1 MTTEK
6 IKKHHLQNTAFV
18 YLRQSSPTQVKR
30 NVEGSRRQRQME
42 RRMKELG
49 WPATRIRLLG
59 GDTGNSGSTL
69 HGREDYQTMV
79 EGVLGGQAGAV
90 AARELSRLVRDNQDW
105 NQLVRLCRH
114 QDVLLVDEH
123 RVYNAADP
131 QDRVVLGVAGA
142 FNEFELAMIVDR
154 MQESRRQKAARG
166 ELYDHIATGYVLRS
180 GVFGKHP
187 DDRVQRAVAKVFD
200 HFDRCTSVLQLHDE
214 LLAEGYLLPTVP
226 HGRDWREVE
235 WITPSYGQLVYLLK
249 HPVYAGIY
257 VRGLRKTYVVL
268 DEEGHVKREN
278 HRVPHGQWDVYLK
291 DHHEAYI
298 DQQRWERSVEKITAN
313 APDATPARG
322 RRESANLLG
331 GLLRCRRCGCILH
344 ATYPKG
350 AVVYVCRGGAKQRER
365 SRQRCFSFPATHFEE
380 RIGELIL
387 EVVRPAGL
395 AAAHAAA
402 QRLAADH
409 VRQRQLIVDRLH
421 ACREAEV
428 RAAREYKATD
438 ATYTSVRQHLASE
451 WEEAIAARQLEESR
465 VAEFDE
471 QLPVLPTAEQQQEL
485 DRLGEEVDRI
495 WHHPRASMSLKK
507 QIVQLLIEEI
517 VIEFNPERD
526 ELVCQVHWSGGH
538 HTDFVE
544 PRRRRNQ
551 SVRRGDLVAT
561 VEVLRKIM
569 PDKSLAATL
578 NRVRIRDPLGK
589 TWNAGSVKS
598 FRGKHGILVFSARRK
613 KQQGWLTQAE
623 AANRLSISAMS
634 VTRLVRSGV
643 LPAEQ
648 PGYGVPAVITASDL
662 DLAAVKTSVV
672 ALKNSPNRPLTDD
685 PNQLTLFPVTDSQKG
700 ASCRT
705 D

>member
-1 MTTEK
+1 MTTGK
-6 IKKHHLQNTAFV
+6 LSKHHLQKTAFV
-18 YLRQSSPTQVKR
+18 YLRQSSPTQVKK

-42 RRMKELG
+42 NRMKELG
-49 WPATRIRLLG
+49 WPDARIRLLG

-69 HGREDYQTMV
+69 HGRDDYQTIV
-79 EGVLGGQAGAV
+79 EGVLSGQAGAV

-123 RVYNAADP
+123 RVYNASDP

-154 MQESRRQKAARG
+154 MQETRRQKAARG

-180 GVFGKHP
+180 DVFEKHP
-187 DDRVQRAVAKVFD
+187 DDRAQRAIAKVFD
-200 HFDRCTSVLQLHDE
+200 HFDRCTSVLQLYDE

-226 HGRDWREVE
+226 HGHDWRDVK
-235 WITPSYGQLVYLLK
+235 WIAPSYGQLVYLLK

-257 VRGLRKTYVVL
+257 VRGLRKTHVVL
-268 DEEGHVKREN
+268 DEAGHVKKEN
-278 HRVPHGQWDVYLK
+278 RRVPHGQWEVFLEN
-291 DHHEAYI
+291 HHEPYI
-298 DQQRWERSVEKITAN
+298 EQQRWERNVEKITAN

-322 RRESANLLG
+322 RRENANLLG

-365 SRQRCFSFPATHFEE
+365 SRKRCFSFPATDFER
-380 RIGELIL
+380 RIGKLIL
-387 EVVRPAGL
+387 EVVRPAGI

-402 QRLAADH
+402 ARLAGDH
-409 VRQRQLIVDRLH
+409 AKERQLNMDRVQ
-421 ACREAEV
+421 ACRETEA

-451 WEEAIAARQLEESR
+451 WEAAIAARRQEEAR
-465 VAEFDE
+465 LGAFD
-471 QLPVLPTAEQQQEL
+471 QQSPALPTSDQQQEL
-485 DRLGEEVDRI
+485 ARLGEEADRI

-517 VIEFNPERD
+517 VIDCDRERN
-526 ELVCQVHWSGGH
+526 ELACQIHWTGGH
-538 HTDFVE
+538 HTDMVE

-551 SVRRGDLVAT
+551 KLRMSDLAAT
-561 VEVLRKIM
+561 MEVLRKIM

-578 NRVRIRDPLGK
+578 NRARIRDPSGR
-589 TWNAGSVKS
+589 TWNTDSVKS
-598 FRGKHGILVFSARRK
+598 FRGKHGISGFSKRRK
-613 KQQGWLTQAE
+613 EQRGWLTQAE
-623 AANRLSISAMS
+623 AATRLSISAMS

-648 PGYGVPAVITASDL
+648 TGCGLPAVITASDL
-662 DLAAVKTSVV
+662 DVAEVEKSVK
-672 ALKNSPNRPLTDD
+672 ALKESPNRPLTHN
-685 PNQLTLFPVTDSQKG
+685 PNQLSLFPATDSQKG
-700 ASCRT
+700 ASCRS

>member
-6 IKKHHLQNTAFV
+6 IKKHHLQKMAFV
-18 YLRQSSPTQVKR
+18 YLRQSSPTQVKK
-30 NVEGSRRQRQME
+30 NLEGSRRQRQMQD
-42 RRMKELG
+42 RMKELG
-49 WPATRIRLLG
+49 WPAGRIRLLG

-69 HGREDYQTMV
+69 HGRNDYQTIV
-79 EGVLGGQAGAV
+79 EGVLGGVAGAV

-142 FNEFELAMIVDR
+142 FNEFELAMIIDR
-154 MQESRRQKAARG
+154 MQETRRQKADRG

-180 GVFGKHP
+180 TLLEKHP

-200 HFDRCTSVLQLHDE
+200 HFDRCTSVLQLYDE
-214 LLAEGYLLPTVP
+214 LLAEGYQLPTVP
-226 HGRDWREVE
+226 HGRDWRDVE
-235 WITPSYGQLVYLLK
+235 WITPSYGELVYLLK
-249 HPVYAGIY
+249 HPIYAGIY
-257 VRGLRKTYVVL
+257 VRGLRKTYAVL
-268 DEEGHVKREN
+268 DEAGHVKKEN
-278 HRVPHGQWDVYLK
+278 HRVPHGQWDVFLEN
-291 DHHEAYI
+291 HHEAYI
-298 DQQRWERSVEKITAN
+298 DPRRWERNVEKITAN

-331 GLLRCRRCGCILH
+331 GLLRCRRCGCVLH

-350 AVVYVCRGGAKQRER
+350 AVVYVCRGGATQRER
-365 SRQRCFSFPATHFEE
+365 SRQRCFSFPATDFEQ

-387 EVVRPAGL
+387 EVVRPAGI
-395 AAAHAAA
+395 AAARAAA
-402 QRLAADH
+402 EGLAGDH
-409 VRQRQLIVDRLH
+409 ARQRQLIVDRLQT
-421 ACREAEV
+421 CREAEA

-451 WEEAIAARQLEESR
+451 WEEAIAARQQSEARLE
-465 VAEFDE
+465 AFDE
-471 QLPVLPTAEQQQEL
+471 QSPVLPTAEQQQEL
-485 DRLGEEVDRI
+485 DRLGEDVDRI

-507 QIVQLLIEEI
+507 QIVQLLIAEI
-517 VIEFNPERD
+517 VIECDRERN
-526 ELVCQVHWSGGH
+526 ELVCQVHWTGGQ
-538 HTDFVE
+538 HTDLVE
-544 PRRRRNQ
+544 PRRRRRQ
-551 SVRRGDLVAT
+551 KLRTDDLAAT
-561 VEVLRKIM
+561 MEVLRKVM
-569 PDKSLAATL
+569 PDGSLAATF
-578 NRVRIRDPLGK
+578 NRARLRDPSGK
-589 TWNAGSVKS
+589 TWNADTVKS
-598 FRGKHGILVFSARRK
+598 FRGKHGIPGYSRRRK
-613 KQQGWLTQAE
+613 VQQGWLTQAE

-648 PGYGVPAVITASDL
+648 PACGLPAVITASDL
-662 DLAAVKTSVV
+662 DLAAVQRSVLD
-672 ALKNSPNRPLTDD
+672 LKNSPNRPLTDD
-685 PNQLTLFPVTDSQKG
+685 PNQLSLFPATDSQKG

>member
-1 MTTEK
+1 MKGDST
-6 IKKHHLQNTAFV
+6 
-18 YLRQSSPTQVKR
+18 
-30 NVEGSRRQRQME
+30 RRQRPLFHDGPDWQ
-42 RRMKELG
+42 
-49 WPATRIRLLG
+49 RLDQQLQHQLVG
-59 GDTGNSGSTL
+59 RLADIC
-69 HGREDYQTMV
+69 HGIVSMP
-79 EGVLGGQAGAV
+79 
-90 AARELSRLVRDNQDW
+90 DNQDW

-166 ELYDHIATGYVLRS
+166 ELYDHIATGYVLRG
-180 GVFGKHP
+180 GVFERHP

-200 HFDRCTSVLQLHDE
+200 HFDRCTSVLQLYDE
-214 LLAEGYLLPTVP
+214 LLVEGHQLPTVP
-226 HGRDWREVE
+226 HGRDWRDVE

-257 VRGLRKTYVVL
+257 VRGLRKTYAVL
-268 DEEGHVKREN
+268 DKAGHVRKEN
-278 HRVPHGQWDVYLK
+278 RRVPHGQWDVFLE

-298 DQQRWERSVEKITAN
+298 DLRRWERNVEKIAAN
-313 APDATPARG
+313 SPDLAPARG
-322 RRESANLLG
+322 RRRSANLLG

-350 AVVYVCRGGAKQRER
+350 AVVYVCRGGVKQRER
-365 SRQRCFSFPATHFEE
+365 SRRRCFSFKATHFEQ

-387 EVVRPAGL
+387 EVVRPAGI
-395 AAAHAAA
+395 AAARAAA
-402 QRLAADH
+402 ERLAADH
-409 VRQRQLIVDRLH
+409 AQQRQLIVDRLR
-421 ACREAEV
+421 ACREAEA

-451 WEEAIAARQLEESR
+451 WEQTIAARQGEESR
-465 VAEFDE
+465 LASFDE
-471 QLPVLPTAEQQQEL
+471 QSLVLPTAAQQQEL

-517 VIEFNPERD
+517 VIEFDQERD
-526 ELVCQVHWSGGH
+526 ELLCQVHWSGGH
-538 HTDFVE
+538 HTDHVE

-551 SVRRGDLVAT
+551 KLRTDNLAAT
-561 VEVLRKIM
+561 VEVLRKVM
-569 PDKSLAATL
+569 GDKALAATL
-578 NRVRIRDPLGK
+578 NRARIRDPLGK
-589 TWNAGSVKS
+589 TWNAGSMKS
-598 FRGKHGILVFSARRK
+598 FRGKHGISVFSERRK
-613 KQQGWLTQAE
+613 EQQGWLTQAE

-648 PGYGVPAVITASDL
+648 PGYGLPAVIAASDL
-662 DLAAVKTSVV
+662 DLAAVQRSVA

-685 PNQLTLFPVTDSQKG
+685 PNQLSLFPVTDSQKG

>member
-6 IKKHHLQNTAFV
+6 IKKHHLQKTAFV

-30 NVEGSRRQRQME
+30 NVEGARRQRQMQN
-42 RRMKELG
+42 RMKQLG
-49 WPATRIRLLG
+49 WPAARICLLG

-69 HGREDYQTMV
+69 HGRDDYQTIV
-79 EGVLGGQAGAV
+79 AGVLAGQAGAV

-105 NQLVRLCRH
+105 NELVRLCRH
-114 QDVLLVDEH
+114 RDVLLVDEH
-123 RVYNAADP
+123 RVYNVADP

-154 MQESRRQKAARG
+154 MQETRRQKAARG

-180 GVFGKHP
+180 GVFEKHP

-200 HFDRCTSVLQLHDE
+200 HFDRCTSVLKLYDD
-214 LLAEGYLLPTVP
+214 LLADGYQLPTVP
-226 HGRDWREVE
+226 HGSDWRDVK
-235 WITPSYGQLVYLLK
+235 WIAPSYGQLIYLLK

-268 DEEGHVKREN
+268 DESGHVMKEN
-278 HRVPHGQWDVYLK
+278 RRVPHGQWDVFLEN
-291 DHHEAYI
+291 HHEAYI
-298 DQQRWERSVEKITAN
+298 DQQRWERNVEKITAN
-313 APDATPARG
+313 APDSAPARG

-331 GLLRCRRCGCILH
+331 GLLRCRRCGCVLH

-365 SRQRCFSFPATHFEE
+365 SRQRCFSFPATDFEQ

-387 EVVRPAGL
+387 EVVRPAGI
-395 AAAHAAA
+395 AAARMTAE
-402 QRLAADH
+402 RLAGDYAQ
-409 VRQRQLIVDRLH
+409 QRQLIVDRLQ
-421 ACREAEV
+421 ACREAES

-451 WEEAIAARQLEESR
+451 WEDTIAAQQQEEARLE
-465 VAEFDE
+465 AFDK
-471 QLPVLPTAEQQQEL
+471 QSPALPTAAQQQEL
-485 DRLGEEVDRI
+485 DRLGEDVDRI

-517 VIEFNPERD
+517 VIECDPERNK
-526 ELVCQVHWSGGH
+526 LVCQIHWTGGH
-538 HTDFVE
+538 HTDLVE
-544 PRRRRNQ
+544 PRRRR
-551 SVRRGDLVAT
+551 SHRLPLGDLAAT
-561 VEVLRKIM
+561 MEVLRKVM

-578 NRVRIRDPLGK
+578 NRVRVRDPSGR
-589 TWNAGSVKS
+589 TWTADTVKG
-598 FRGKHGILVFSARRK
+598 FRVKHGITGFSKRRK
-613 KQQGWLTQAE
+613 EQQGWLTQAE

-634 VTRLVRSGV
+634 VTRLVRAGV

-648 PGYGVPAVITASDL
+648 PGCGLPAVVTASDL
-662 DLAAVKTSVV
+662 GLAAVKTSVM
-672 ALKNSPNRPLTDD
+672 ALKDSPNRPLTDH
-685 PNQLTLFPVTDSQKG
+685 PNQLSLFPETDS
-700 ASCRT
+700 
-705 D
+705 

>member
-1 MTTEK
+1 MSTV
-6 IKKHHLQNTAFV
+6 IKKHHLQKTAFV

-30 NVEGSRRQRQME
+30 NVEGSRRQRQMAD
-42 RRMKELG
+42 RMKQLG
-49 WPATRIRLLG
+49 WATVRIRLLG

-69 HGREDYQTMV
+69 HGRDDYQTIV
-79 EGVLGGQAGAV
+79 EGVLAGQAGAV

-105 NQLVRLCRH
+105 NQRVRLCRH

-154 MQESRRQKAARG
+154 MQETRRQKAARG
-166 ELYDHIATGYVLRS
+166 ELYDHLATGYALRG

-200 HFDRCTSVLQLHDE
+200 HFDRCTSVLQLYDE
-214 LLAEGYLLPTVP
+214 LLSEGYQLPTVP
-226 HGRDWREVE
+226 HGRDWRDVQ

-257 VRGLRKTYVVL
+257 VRGLRKTHVVL
-268 DEEGHVKREN
+268 DDAGHVTKEN
-278 HRVPHGQWDVYLK
+278 RRVPYGEWDVFLEN
-291 DHHEAYI
+291 HHEAYLEKP
-298 DQQRWERSVEKITAN
+298 RWERNVEKIAAN
-313 APDATPARG
+313 SPELTPARG

-331 GLLRCRRCGCILH
+331 GLLRCRRCGSILH

-350 AVVYVCRGGAKQRER
+350 TVVYVCRGGSQQRER
-365 SRQRCFSFPATHFEE
+365 SRQRCFSFKAEDFEQ

-387 EVVRPAGL
+387 EVVRPAGV
-395 AAAHAAA
+395 AAARAAA
-402 QRLAADH
+402 ECLAGG
-409 VRQRQLIVDRLH
+409 RQQQRQLLVDRVQ
-421 ACREAEV
+421 ACREAES

-451 WEEAIAARQLEESR
+451 WEEAIATRQQEEARLET
-465 VAEFDE
+465 FDE
-471 QLPVLPTAEQQQEL
+471 QSPVLPTAKQQREL
-485 DRLGEEVDRI
+485 DRLGEEVARI
-495 WHHPRASMSLKK
+495 WNHSRASMALKK

-517 VIEFNPERD
+517 IVEHDRERD
-526 ELVCQVHWSGGH
+526 ELICQVHWSGGH
-538 HTDFVE
+538 HTDLVE
-544 PRRRRNQ
+544 PRRRRRQ
-551 SVRRGDLVAT
+551 KLVVADLAAT
-561 VEVLRKIM
+561 MDVLRKVM
-569 PDKSLAATL
+569 PDGSMASAL
-578 NRVRIRDPLGK
+578 NRVKIRDPSGR
-589 TWNAGSVKS
+589 TWTGRMVKS
-598 FRGKHGILVFSARRK
+598 FRAQRGIAGFSERAKKKH
-613 KQQGWLTQAE
+613 GWLTQAE

-648 PGYGVPAVITASDL
+648 AAAGLPAVIKAEDL
-662 DLAAVKTSVV
+662 ELAVVKSAVQ
-672 ALKNSPNRPLTDD
+672 ALKMSPNRALTDD
-685 PNQLTLFPVTDSQKG
+685 PNQRSLFPVTDFQKG

>member
-6 IKKHHLQNTAFV
+6 IKKHHLQKTAFV
-18 YLRQSSPTQVKR
+18 YLRQSSPTQVKK
-30 NVEGSRRQRQME
+30 NLEGSRRQRQMQQ
-42 RRMKELG
+42 RMKELG
-49 WPATRIRLLG
+49 WPAARVHLLG

-69 HGREDYQTMV
+69 HGRDEYQTIV

-123 RVYNAADP
+123 RIYNAADP

-180 GVFGKHP
+180 GMFEKHP
-187 DDRVQRAVAKVFD
+187 DDRVQRAVVQVFD
-200 HFDRCTSVLQLHDE
+200 HFDRCTSVLQSYDE
-214 LLAEGYLLPTVP
+214 LLSNGYQLPTVP

-235 WITPSYGQLVYLLK
+235 WITPSYAQLVYLLK
-249 HPVYAGIY
+249 HPVYAGVY
-257 VRGLRKTYVVL
+257 VRGLRKIHVVL
-268 DEEGHVKREN
+268 DDAGHVKKENRRVPFGQWEVFLEN
-278 HRVPHGQWDVYLK
+278 H
-291 DHHEAYI
+291 HEPYI
-298 DQQRWERSVEKITAN
+298 EKQRWERNVEKIAAN
-313 APDATPARG
+313 SPDMTPARG

-331 GLLRCRRCGCILH
+331 GLLRCRRCGSVLH

-350 AVVYVCRGGAKQRER
+350 KVVYVCRGGARQRER
-365 SRQRCFSFPATHFEE
+365 SRQRCFSFPATDFEQ

-387 EVVRPAGL
+387 EVVRPAGVVAAR
-395 AAAHAAA
+395 AAAE
-402 QRLAADH
+402 RLAGDH
-409 VRQRQLIVDRLH
+409 SRQRQLIDDRLQ

-451 WEEAIAARQLEESR
+451 WEAAIAARQQKEACLE
-465 VAEFDE
+465 AFDE
-471 QLPVLPTAEQQQEL
+471 QSPVLPTAEQQREL

-495 WHHPRASMSLKK
+495 WHHARASMSLKK

-517 VIEFNPERD
+517 VIEHDRERD
-526 ELVCQVHWSGGH
+526 DLVCQVHWRGGH
-538 HTDFVE
+538 HTSLVE
-544 PRRRRNQ
+544 PRRRRTQ
-551 SVRRGDLVAT
+551 RLQMDDLSTAI
-561 VEVLRKIM
+561 ELLRKVM
-569 PDKSLAATL
+569 TDSSLAAAL
-578 NRVRIRDPLGK
+578 NRVRLRDPSGR
-589 TWNAGSVKS
+589 TWTGRTVKS
-598 FRGKHGILVFSARRK
+598 FRAKRGIAGFSKRAKEKH
-613 KQQGWLTQAE
+613 GWLTQAE
-623 AANRLSISAMS
+623 AANQLSISAMS

-648 PGYGVPAVITASDL
+648 AAAGLPALITAQDMELPAVKS
-662 DLAAVKTSVV
+662 AVQ
-672 ALKNSPNRPLTDD
+672 ALKTSPNRALTDD
-685 PNQLTLFPVTDSQKG
+685 PNQLSLFPVTESQKG
-700 ASCRT
+700 ASCRR

>member
-1 MTTEK
+1 MTTNK
-6 IKKHHLQNTAFV
+6 IKKHHLEKTAFV
-18 YLRQSSPTQVKR
+18 YLRQSSPGQVKK
-30 NVEGSRRQRQME
+30 NVEGARRQRQMQE
-42 RRMKELG
+42 RMKELG
-49 WPATRIRLLG
+49 WPAGRICLLG

-69 HGREDYQTMV
+69 HGRADYQAIV

-166 ELYDHIATGYVLRS
+166 ELYDHIATGYVLRG
-180 GVFGKHP
+180 GVLEKHP
-187 DDRVQRAVAKVFD
+187 DDRVQRAMAKVFD
-200 HFDRCTSVLQLHDE
+200 HFDRCTSVLQLYDE
-214 LLAEGYLLPTVP
+214 LLAEGYQLPTVP
-226 HGRDWREVE
+226 HGRDWRDVE

-249 HPVYAGIY
+249 HAVYAGIY
-257 VRGLRKTYVVL
+257 VRGLRKTYTVL
-268 DEEGHVKREN
+268 DEAGHVKKEN
-278 HRVPHGQWDVYLK
+278 RRVPHGQWDVFLE

-298 DQQRWERSVEKITAN
+298 DPRRWERNVEKIAAN
-313 APDATPARG
+313 SPDMTPARG

-331 GLLRCRRCGCILH
+331 GLLRCRRCGSILH

-365 SRQRCFSFPATHFEE
+365 SRQRCFSFKATHFER

-387 EVVRPAGL
+387 EVVRPAGI
-395 AAAHAAA
+395 AAARAAA
-402 QRLAADH
+402 ERLAADH
-409 VRQRQLIVDRLH
+409 ARQRQLIVDRLQ
-421 ACREAEV
+421 ACREAEA

-451 WEEAIAARQLEESR
+451 WEEAITARQGEESR
-465 VAEFDE
+465 LASFDE
-471 QLPVLPTAEQQQEL
+471 QSPVLPAAEQQQEL

-517 VIEFNPERD
+517 VIEFDQERD

-538 HTDFVE
+538 HTDLVE

-551 SVRRGDLVAT
+551 KLRTDDLAAT
-561 VEVLRKIM
+561 VEALRKVM
-569 PDKSLAATL
+569 RDKVLASTL
-578 NRVRIRDPLGK
+578 NRARIRDPLGK

-598 FRGKHGILVFSARRK
+598 FRGKHGISVFSERRK

-648 PGYGVPAVITASDL
+648 PGYGLPAVITASDL
-662 DLAAVKTSVV
+662 NLTAVKTSVV

-685 PNQLTLFPVTDSQKG
+685 PNQLSLFPVTDSRKG